1 MIFIFGVSS
10 FENHK
15 IYLSQGISMEP
26 LCIIEAM
33 GLMVLEKIFKSFPH
47 YKFVESNGLGAWPI

>member
-33 GLMVLEKIFKSFPH
+33 GLLVLDNFLK
-47 YKFVESNGLGAWPI
+47 KFSPL